1 MNTSTVTKAQINQF
15 LASKEIAVAGVSR
28 DKKKFGRIVF
38 EELKKKGYN
47 VVPVNPNI
55 DQVDETK
62 CYSSVDDLPPTVKS
76 LLIVTPKNQTDN
88 VLRQAIHKGI
98 KYIWVQQM
106 SETRETVSLAQEYD
120 REIIHKKCIFMF
132 AEPVVGVH
140 KIHRFLAGLFGR
152 LPG

>member
-1 MNTSTVTKAQINQF
+1 M
-15 LASKEIAVAGVSR
+15 
-28 DKKKFGRIVF
+28 
-38 EELKKKGYN
+38 
-47 VVPVNPNI
+47 
-55 DQVDETK
+55 
-62 CYSSVDDLPPTVKS
+62 KS

>member
-28 DKKKFGRIVF
+28 NEKKFGRIVF

-62 CYSSVDDLPPTVKS
+62 CYSSVDDLPQP
-76 LLIVTPKNQTDN
+76 
-88 VLRQAIHKGI
+88 
-98 KYIWVQQM
+98 
-106 SETRETVSLAQEYD
+106 
-120 REIIHKKCIFMF
+120 
-132 AEPVVGVH
+132 
-140 KIHRFLAGLFGR
+140 
-152 LPG
+152 

>member
-28 DKKKFGRIVF
+28 NEKKFGRIVF

-62 CYSSVDDLPPTVKS
+62 CYSSVDDLPPNVKS